1 MSIIKMPFIHR
12 IRKSMGDN
20 TYYRSRGQNVL
31 RTKIDKNASN
41 TTLQQM
47 QRLKMKEL
55 TSLCKAFNS
64 TIEVGFPGRPVTNTQ
79 WNAFCSANQNAVNVN
94 EKLVVTVDYEKLVVA
109 KGSREVVEDMTVM
122 MNEADHELTFT
133 HDVGDFG
140 YGAEPT
146 DVVYVAVLEKERM
159 RSKLFRLNTRNDDSS
174 TTVTLPTTWNMKQL
188 AGYVFVLAEN
198 GKSASDSVYLPIPV
212 S

>member
-12 IRKSMGDN
+12 IRKSMAEN

-31 RTKIDKNASN
+31 KTKIDKNASN
-41 TTLQQM
+41 TLPQQM

-64 TIEVGFPGRPVTNTQ
+64 TIEVGFPGRPVTNTP

-109 KGSREVVEDMTVM
+109 KGSREVVEDMT
-122 MNEADHELTFT
+122 
-133 HDVGDFG
+133 
-140 YGAEPT
+140 
-146 DVVYVAVLEKERM
+146 
-159 RSKLFRLNTRNDDSS
+159 
-174 TTVTLPTTWNMKQL
+174 
-188 AGYVFVLAEN
+188 
-198 GKSASDSVYLPIPV
+198 
-212 S
+212 